1 MRGQIE
7 QVGKNIG
14 ACLDA
19 GGVTVK
25 EIVFT
30 VNYVTQPAEFDKY
43 ADLRERYF
51 GPLSPKSATVP
62 VPQLANPDLLVQ
74 VEAFAAVNK

>member
-1 MRGQIE
+1 MRAQIE
-7 QVGKNIG
+7 QVAKNVN

-19 GGVTVK
+19 GGATVK
-25 EIVFT
+25 DIVFT
-30 VNYVTQPAEFDKY
+30 VNYVTQPAEFGNY

-51 GPLSPKSATVP
+51 GPPSPESATVP

-74 VEAFAAVNK
+74 VEAFAAIK